1 MDNCV
6 LCGTAMGARCLCS
19 NQRSPHSAQ
28 ASYRAHDTLPAL
40 PQWMP
45 ALAKVLP
52 AFEYL
57 ENRLTDNC
65 ESPYHMQKQH
75 AQMRFLKVRP
85 STMCVH
91 RSIHHAHTAFLLFSL
106 HTLHLLYFTL
116 TTCGVSC
123 DAQVFDPAMATKEQP
138 KAFLDIRAFTDHHSR
153 CAQPHPRV
161 ESGAG
166 HVHVSLAKDFKLI
179 EKEDIPKYTEEV
191 MTFWRENHTKI
202 PTWARAARIVFSLSP
217 PNSEPCEL
225 RTRVLHPGQFL
236 W

>member
-1 MDNCV
+1 M
-6 LCGTAMGARCLCS
+6 
-19 NQRSPHSAQ
+19 
-28 ASYRAHDTLPAL
+28 
-40 PQWMP
+40 
-45 ALAKVLP
+45 
-52 AFEYL
+52 
-57 ENRLTDNC
+57 
-65 ESPYHMQKQH
+65 
-75 AQMRFLKVRP
+75 RP
-85 STMCVH
+85 SLQPY
-91 RSIHHAHTAFLLFSL
+91 HAHTAFLLFSL

-161 ESGAG
+161 ESRAG

-202 PTWARAARIVFSLSP
+202 PTWARAARFVFSLSP
-217 PNSEPCEL
+217 HHPIRSHANCERVFSIPANFYGEQGESALADQLSAALMFVFNS
-225 RTRVLHPGQFL
+225 RSVS
-236 W
+236 